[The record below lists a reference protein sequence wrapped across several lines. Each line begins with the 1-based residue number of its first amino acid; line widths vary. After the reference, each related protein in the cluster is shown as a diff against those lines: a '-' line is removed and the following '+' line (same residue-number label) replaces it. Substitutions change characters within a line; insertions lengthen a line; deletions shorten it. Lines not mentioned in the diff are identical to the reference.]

1 MLIDGHSIV
10 HRAFYGVPELTNA
23 SGLHVNAIYGFLN
36 ILFKLIDD
44 EAPQYLCVAFD
55 MSAPTFRHEKY
66 PEYKGTRK
74 PMPDELREQIPVL
87 KDVLR
92 AMDITLVEH
101 EGWEADDILGS
112 LARKAESE
120 GMDVSLVSGDRDL
133 LQIATDRIKI
143 VLPKTKAGKT
153 EYEIY
158 HTQDVIDKYQVSPAG
173 IIELKALMGDTSDN
187 IPGVPKVGEKTA
199 TSLLVEYGTVANV
212 YDNLDKITKKGLHD
226 TLEANRDKAELS
238 RWLATIRTDC
248 DTGVTWDDIE
258 IKNLYTGKAY
268 EVLKTLGLRKILERF
283 EGKTGAIEAAV
294 PETELVIADEPSACR
309 EVLDK
314 ALGTVCFYIHTED
327 TGAVRNTVEES
338 DGQMGL
344 DLMGM
349 SGSSDTE
356 ASDSDD
362 AKPDGLPGIL
372 GDVSHISLSYGGK
385 DYRIDISDKPG
396 VKDAVGGLLGTIARE
411 GVTAVTYDVKRLYRV
426 IDAYGE
432 LTGEGADA
440 EGTGKALRAG
450 LDEEGHLMPHVD
462 DMMLI
467 SYLNNP
473 IASGEFDLTPGVV
486 THRLMAEYDA
496 AMQSLR
502 DAGMYD
508 LYNDIELPLSYVLYT
523 CEREGIRVD
532 RDKLREYGDSLTG
545 RIDELA
551 ESIYEKAGE
560 EFNINSPKQLGEI
573 LFGKLGIKG
582 GKKTKSGYSTA
593 ADVLEK
599 LAPEY
604 PIVKDILEYRGLTKL
619 KSTYADG
626 LQDCIAPDGRIHT
639 TFNQHVTATG
649 RISSTE
655 PNLQNI
661 PIRTELGRKIRKCFV
676 PKDGYVFIDADYSQ
690 IELRLLAHMSQDK
703 GLIDAYGMDADIHR
717 ITASK
722 VFHIPFEEVTPNQR
736 RDAKAVNFGLV
747 YGISSF
753 GLSQDLGI
761 TREEAK
767 QYIEEY
773 FITYPGVKEF
783 LDKRVAEAKEKGCSV
798 TMYGRRRP
806 IPELKNSNFM
816 MRQFGE
822 RVAMNSP
829 IQGTAADIMKIAM
842 IRVYEALI
850 REKIDGRVL
859 VQVHDELLLEVRA
872 DEAERAGALLKT
884 EMENAASLAVK
895 LEVDVHSGTDWYE
908 AK

>member
-74 PMPDELREQIPVL
+74 PMPEELREQIPVL
-87 KDVLR
+87 KDVLK

-120 GMDVSLVSGDRDL
+120 GMDVSLISGDRDL
-133 LQIATDRIKI
+133 LQIATDKIKI
-143 VLPKTKAGKT
+143 VLPKTKGGKT

-212 YDNLDKITKKGLHD
+212 YENLDKITKKGLHD

-238 RWLATIRTDC
+238 RWLATIKTDC
-248 DTGVTWDDIE
+248 DTGVTWDQIE
-258 IKNLYTGKAY
+258 VKNLYTAKAY
-268 EVLKTLGLRKILERF
+268 ESLKTLGLRKILERF
-283 EGKTGAIEAAV
+283 EGKVGAAEAV
-294 PETELVIADEPSACR
+294 TE
-309 EVLDK
+309 EV
-314 ALGTVCFYIHTED
+314 ALTEISSLSEYEQALNDISGTVCFYIHTE
-327 TGAVRNTVEES
+327 GPKAARNTVEES
-338 DGQMGL
+338 DGQIGL

-349 SGSSDTE
+349 TGE
-356 ASDSDD
+356 AAD
-362 AKPDGLPGIL
+362 AQAGTGDQSEELPGIL
-372 GDVSHISLSYGGK
+372 GGICCISISYGGK
-385 DYRIDISDKPG
+385 DIKADISDDLG
-396 VKDAVGGLLGTIARE
+396 ARDAVKGLIELIGRAD
-411 GVTAVTYDVKRLYRV
+411 VTTVTFDVKRTYKV
-426 IDAYGE
+426 IDAYRE
-432 LTGEGADA
+432 LTGNSTASDNESRALNIGLDA
-440 EGTGKALRAG
+440 EG
-450 LDEEGHLMPHVD
+450 HLTPHID

-473 IASGEFDLTPGVV
+473 IAPGEYDLKPGTV
-486 THRLMAEYDA
+486 THRLLYDHDSSMKA
-496 AMQSLR
+496 LK

-508 LYNDIELPLSYVLYT
+508 LYDDVELPLSYVLHT
-523 CEREGIRVD
+523 CEREGIRAD
-532 RDKLREYGDSLTG
+532 RDALKAYGDSLTG
-545 RIDELA
+545 RIGELA
-551 ESIYEKAGE
+551 ENIYKQAGE

-573 LFGKLGIKG
+573 LFGKLGIQG

-593 ADVLEK
+593 AEVLEK

-604 PIVKDILEYRGLTKL
+604 PIVNDILEYRGLTKL

-626 LQDCIAPDGRIHT
+626 LQDCIASDGRIHT
-639 TFNQHVTATG
+639 TFNQHITATG

-676 PKDGYVFIDADYSQ
+676 PKEGYVFIDADYSQ

-703 GLIDAYGMDADIHR
+703 GLIEAYGMDADIHR

-722 VFHIPFEEVTPNQR
+722 VFHIPFDEVTPNQR

-761 TREEAK
+761 TRDEAK

-783 LDKRVAEAKEKGCSV
+783 LDKRVADAKEKGYSV

-842 IRVYEALI
+842 IRVYEALL
-850 REKIDGRVL
+850 REKIDGKVL

-872 DEAERAGALLKT
+872 DEADRASALLKS

-895 LEVDVHSGTDWYE
+895 LEVDVHSGSDWYE